1 MKKHWRLVLFIK
13 ITLFFINALLL
24 LIVEND
30 GEKQMKDKEKGL
42 IYCNELTFPLQIPI
56 SNFFLVIKYC

>member
-24 LIVEND
+24 LIVEDD
-30 GEKQMKDKEKGL
+30 GEKQMKDKE
-42 IYCNELTFPLQIPI
+42 
-56 SNFFLVIKYC
+56 